1 MTAPLQAPVRSSR
14 PSAHAAQ
21 TGPATAAA
29 KAAADAGVASQ
40 GAAFDSSQAESAE
53 LQRELEALDEMMMA
67 QLKDE
72 DAILKKW
79 IAMID

>member
-1 MTAPLQAPVRSSR
+1 MTASLQLPVRSIR
-14 PSAHAAQ
+14 PSAHAAA
-21 TGPATAAA
+21 GPATAAT

-40 GAAFDSSQAESAE
+40 SAAFDSSQAESAE

-79 IAMID
+79 IAMIG

>member
-14 PSAHAAQ
+14 PTAHAA
-21 TGPATAAA
+21 TAGPGTAAA

-40 GAAFDSSQAESAE
+40 SAAFDSSQAESAE
-53 LQRELEALDEMMMA
+53 LQRELEALDEMMLA

>member
-14 PSAHAAQ
+14 PTARAA
-21 TGPATAAA
+21 TAGPAT
-29 KAAADAGVASQ
+29 AAADAGVASQ
-40 GAAFDSSQAESAE
+40 SAAFDNSQAESAE

-79 IAMID
+79 IAMIG

>member
-14 PSAHAAQ
+14 PTAHAAAA
-21 TGPATAAA
+21 GPATAAA

-40 GAAFDSSQAESAE
+40 SAAFDSSQAESAE
-53 LQRELEALDEMMMA
+53 LQRELEALDEMMLA
-67 QLKDE
+67 QLKDQ